1 MVLCTSS
8 TACETAIV
16 GKHFDDKVGQV
27 YNVLFLK
34 DIVSCRVQIYLVSIE
49 KENEKFNALSPLSFV
64 CLFSYA
70 VSQFTFATYRLQY
83 MYLLIDKP
91 YTGTM

>member
-34 DIVSCRVQIYLVSIE
+34 DIVSCRVYVYLVSID
-49 KENEKFNALSPLSFV
+49 KENEKFNALFPFEL
-64 CLFSYA
+64 CLFVLLCCLSIYICNI
-70 VSQFTFATYRLQY
+70 QY
-83 MYLLIDKP
+83 MYLLIDNTI
-91 YTGTM
+91 YNVR

>member
-27 YNVLFLK
+27 YNVLFPK
-34 DIVSCRVQIYLVSIE
+34 DIVSCRV
-49 KENEKFNALSPLSFV
+49 
-64 CLFSYA
+64 
-70 VSQFTFATYRLQY
+70 
-83 MYLLIDKP
+83 
-91 YTGTM
+91 